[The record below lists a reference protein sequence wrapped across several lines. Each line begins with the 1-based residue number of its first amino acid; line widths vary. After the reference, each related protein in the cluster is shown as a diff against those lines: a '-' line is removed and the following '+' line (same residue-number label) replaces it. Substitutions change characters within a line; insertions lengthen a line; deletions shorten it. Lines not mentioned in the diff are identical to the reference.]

1 MAMYIML
8 PCHGVPAAA
17 DVRRFREIDMPLDP
31 QAKYVLDLM
40 REAGNPEY
48 WQMSVAEARRFHNE
62 RAAKFSFAPTP
73 LFAVHDR
80 AVPGPAGDIPLRVY
94 VPRRSDTPLP
104 ALVWYHGG
112 GHTIGSLEG
121 YDAVC
126 RRLSLEAGCIVI
138 SVDYRLAPENP
149 FPAAVD
155 DSFAA
160 LEWVAGHA
168 DDLGADP
175 AKLAVGGDSAGGN
188 LAAVCSILARD
199 AGSPDLAFQLLIYPV
214 TGNALDTASHRDCAE
229 GYLLT
234 RRSIEWFWDNYC
246 PDRSQRL
253 DFRFAPLNAK
263 DFQGL
268 PDALVIVAGYDPL
281 RDEGIAYAERLEA
294 AGNRVE
300 LTNYQGMIHAF
311 VSLGGVIDAAAQA
324 IVQSARALR
333 RAFGEAP

>member
-1 MAMYIML
+1 M
-8 PCHGVPAAA
+8 PPRRGVPAAA
-17 DVRRFREIDMPLDP
+17 DGRRFPEIDMPLDP
-31 QAKYVLDLM
+31 QAKYVLDLA

-48 WQMSVAEARRFHNE
+48 WQMSVAEARRLHNE
-62 RAAKFSFAPTP
+62 RAAKLSFAPTP

-80 AVPGPAGDIPLRVY
+80 SVPGPAGEIPLRVY
-94 VPRRSDTPLP
+94 VPRRSDTALP

-112 GHTIGSLEG
+112 GHTIGTLES

-126 RRLSLEAGCIVI
+126 RRLSLEAGCIVVA
-138 SVDYRLAPENP
+138 VDYRLAPEHR

-155 DSFAA
+155 DCFAA
-160 LEWVAGHA
+160 LRWVAHNA
-168 DDLGADP
+168 NDLGADP

-214 TGNALDTASHRDCAE
+214 TGDALDTASHRDCAE

-246 PDRSQRL
+246 PDRSQRH

-263 DFQGL
+263 DFEGL
-268 PDALVIVAGYDPL
+268 PAALVIVAGYDPL

-300 LTNYQGMIHAF
+300 LTNYPGMIHAF
-311 VSLGGVIDAAAQA
+311 LSLGGVMGAAAQA
-324 IVQSARALR
+324 IAQSAKALR
-333 RAFGEAP
+333 RAFGEAI